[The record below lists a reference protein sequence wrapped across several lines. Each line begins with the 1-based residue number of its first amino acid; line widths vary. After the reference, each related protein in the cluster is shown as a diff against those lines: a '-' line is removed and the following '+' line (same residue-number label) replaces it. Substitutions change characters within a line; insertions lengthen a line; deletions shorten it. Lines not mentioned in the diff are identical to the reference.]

1 MGYEKYKEYPLKVLN
16 GEIVANKYIKK
27 ACERY
32 LQMFDKYDFNPSKV
46 DKVINF
52 ISKLKHFTGKSSG
65 KNFILQ
71 PWQIWCVSSIFG
83 FYKDGKRVVRNVY
96 IEIARK
102 NGKSAFISAIA
113 LYCLI
118 ADGEDGAEIDVVAN
132 SRQQAHIL
140 YDMCRNFAE
149 TIDKK
154 GKYIQGYRD
163 KIKFNHTKSHI
174 QVLSSDSTTLDGYNA
189 SMFAQDEV
197 HAAKDSKLYDVMKSS
212 QGMRENPLAILIT
225 SAGFDLFGFCYTLRT
240 GYIDVIC
247 GLKEDDSLFSAIYCL
262 DEDDD
267 WKDENNW
274 IKSNPNIDITVSR
287 DYLKEQVN
295 SAINNKTLEVGV
307 KTKNFNVWCASS
319 DIWIANQ
326 MLVDCSQ
333 KLNLSDFKECF
344 GYMGVDLSSV
354 SDLTTFSLM
363 INIEDKFY
371 FYNKYY
377 LPESCLYDN
386 PNAELYKQW
395 KREGYLTITAGNVVD
410 YDYILNDIL
419 RVQDKNIYISKVAY
433 DAYNATQ
440 FAINATEQGLPL
452 IPYSQALWNFNK
464 PTKEF
469 ERLIKSGKVILD
481 NNPITR
487 WCFSNVALKFDHND
501 NCKPIKG
508 GTEMGKIDGVIGIIE
523 ALGIYLDEPKYNNE
537 ILMVN
542 PTFSK

>member
-1 MGYEKYKEYPLKVLN
+1 MDYDVYKSYPNKVLN
-16 GEIVANKYIKK
+16 GEISTNTYIKN
-27 ACERY
+27 ACKRY
-32 LQMFDKYDFNPSKV
+32 LEFFDKYEFKP
-46 DKVINF
+46 DKVEKVIKF

-65 KNFILQ
+65 KQFTLEE
-71 PWQIWCVSSIFG
+71 WQIWCLSSIFG
-83 FYKDGKRVVRNVY
+83 FYKDGKRVCRNVY

-118 ADGEDGAEIDVVAN
+118 ADGEDGAEVDVVAN

-189 SMFAQDEV
+189 SMFCQDEV

-240 GYIDVIC
+240 GYIDIIS
-247 GLKEDDSLFSAIYCL
+247 GLKEDDSLFAAIYCL
-262 DEDDD
+262 DDDDD
-267 WKDENNW
+267 WKDEKNW
-274 IKSNPNIDITVSR
+274 IKANPNIDITVSSE
-287 DYLKEQVN
+287 YLKEQVK
-295 SAINNKTLEVGV
+295 SATNNKTLEVGV
-307 KTKNFNVWCASS
+307 KTKNFNVWVSSS
-319 DIWIANQ
+319 DIWIP
-326 MLVDCSQ
+326 S
-333 KLNLSDFKECF
+333 NLLIDASRKINISDYKDMY

-354 SDLTTFSLM
+354 SDMTTFSLM
-363 INIEDKFY
+363 IPQDDKY
-371 FYNKYY
+371 IYYTKYY

-386 PNAELYKQW
+386 PNSELYKQW
-395 KREGYLTITAGNVVD
+395 KREGYLTITHGNVVD
-410 YDYILNDIL
+410 YDYILQDIL
-419 RVQDKNIYISKVAY
+419 RVQDAGIFISKIAY
-433 DAYNATQ
+433 DQYNATQ
-440 FAINATEQGLPL
+440 WAINATEQGLPL
-452 IPYSQALWNFNK
+452 VPYSQALWNFNK

-469 ERLIKSGKVILD
+469 ERLMKSNKIIID

-487 WCFSNVALKFDHND
+487 WCFQNVALKFDHNN
-501 NCKPIKG
+501 NCKPVKG
-508 GTEMGKIDGVIGIIE
+508 GTEMGKIDGVIAMVE

-537 ILMVN
+537 II
-542 PTFSK
+542 SI